1 MINKIKN
8 IFKEYMIRP
17 LIYKV
22 VTKSSIV
29 FAICL
34 IWDKFVNVSNFRSLT
49 KDAFFVIGFIWML
62 FAWFQYLKLDGYTF
76 QYIFREKQKKKR
88 KHVQKDMVDF
98 VDEEVVSFDELED
111 EEKVVVNMLSNLA
124 TGLIFVLISIV
135 CILL

>member
-1 MINKIKN
+1 
-8 IFKEYMIRP
+8 MIRP

-76 QYIFREKQKKKR
+76 QYIFREKQKKKK
-88 KHVQKDMVDF
+88 KHVQKDMMDF

>member
-1 MINKIKN
+1 
-8 IFKEYMIRP
+8 MIRP

-22 VTKSSIV
+22 VTKSSII

-76 QYIFREKQKKKR
+76 QYIFREKQKKKK